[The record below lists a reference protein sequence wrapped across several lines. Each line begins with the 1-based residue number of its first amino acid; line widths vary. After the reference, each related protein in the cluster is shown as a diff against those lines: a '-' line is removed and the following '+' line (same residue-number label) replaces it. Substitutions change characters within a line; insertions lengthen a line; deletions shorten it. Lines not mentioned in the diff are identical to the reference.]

1 MARWQQTKNG
11 KRSTREI
18 GQEEPLIASVITAA
32 YLADPDGS
40 NPITDLTARNE
51 VVGEGQ
57 FIFQPF
63 VNIQHNWSCGVLT
76 VAYGFTVSGG
86 GVVTIDDTQLSTGR
100 IFV

>member
-11 KRSTREI
+11 KRSTRPAT
-18 GQEEPLIASVITAA
+18 QEEPLIASVVVAD
-32 YLADPDGS
+32 YLDDADGS
-40 NPITDLTARNE
+40 SPISDITVRNE
-51 VVGEGQ
+51 TVSQGQ

-63 VNIQHNWSCGVLT
+63 VDVQHQWKCGTLT

-86 GVVTIDDTQLSTGR
+86 GVLTIDAAFGTGR